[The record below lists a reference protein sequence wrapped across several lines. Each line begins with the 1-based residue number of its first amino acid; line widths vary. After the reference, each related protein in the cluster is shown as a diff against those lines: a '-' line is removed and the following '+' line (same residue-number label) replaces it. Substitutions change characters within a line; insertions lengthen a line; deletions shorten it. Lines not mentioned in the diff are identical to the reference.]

1 MARLAAGRTTHLTKE
16 EVAQAALALFDDGDF
31 SMRALGGRLGVSPAA
46 IYNHFENQ
54 GALVQAAVSL
64 VWDESV
70 TAFLAQ
76 IPDPVGQPGNPVEF
90 LVVAAACA
98 RQAFGRHYR
107 IATNLSLPPPESDS
121 RLSGALAVFGSLLES
136 AGVDGEDVGDAFY
149 AYTTYTLGS
158 ILYRTYRRL
167 ASEHLG
173 IDPEV
178 ALFSSASAL
187 PVDAPPVSPATLDG
201 IDRTIAHTESDEQTE
216 ERQFEIGLRRL
227 LEGFGLCGEAVQG

>member
-1 MARLAAGRTTHLTKE
+1 MARMAAGRTTHLTKE
-16 EVAQAALALFDDGDF
+16 EVAQAALTLFDDGDF
-31 SMRALGGRLGVSPAA
+31 SMRALGTRLGVSPAA

-90 LVVAAACA
+90 LIVAADCA
-98 RQAFGRHYR
+98 RRAFSRHYR
-107 IATNLSLPPPESDS
+107 LATSLTLPPPESDS

-136 AGVDGEDVGDAFY
+136 AGLNGEDVGDAFY
-149 AYTTYTLGS
+149 AYSTYTLGS
-158 ILYRTYRRL
+158 ILYHTHRRL
-167 ASEHLG
+167 ASEQLG

-178 ALFSSASAL
+178 AAFSSASAR
-187 PVDAPPVSPATLDG
+187 PKDAPAVSPATLEG
-201 IDRTIAHTESDEQTE
+201 IDRTIAHTESHESE

-227 LEGFGLCGEAVQG
+227 LQGFGLRGKAV